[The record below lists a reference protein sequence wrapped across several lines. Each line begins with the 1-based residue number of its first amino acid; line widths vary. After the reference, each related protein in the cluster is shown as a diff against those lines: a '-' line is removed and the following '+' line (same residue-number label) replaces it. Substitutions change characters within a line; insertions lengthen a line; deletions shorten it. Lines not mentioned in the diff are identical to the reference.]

1 MKALNYL
8 SIITVANLMISSVF
22 SLAGIFSPSSL
33 LPAGMPV
40 NSSTI
45 VFALYAAVR
54 AIPLAIVALFA
65 IRMRD
70 KKPILILAVLAGI
83 IQFSDGFI
91 GLYQRDLSKVIG
103 PFVLAAL
110 TFIGIFMNWRTINAD
125 ESNA

>member
-1 MKALNYL
+1 
-8 SIITVANLMISSVF
+8 
-22 SLAGIFSPSSL
+22 
-33 LPAGMPV
+33 
-40 NSSTI
+40 
-45 VFALYAAVR
+45 
-54 AIPLAIVALFA
+54 
-65 IRMRD
+65 MRD

-110 TFIGIFMNWRTINAD
+110 TFIGIFMNWRTINAE